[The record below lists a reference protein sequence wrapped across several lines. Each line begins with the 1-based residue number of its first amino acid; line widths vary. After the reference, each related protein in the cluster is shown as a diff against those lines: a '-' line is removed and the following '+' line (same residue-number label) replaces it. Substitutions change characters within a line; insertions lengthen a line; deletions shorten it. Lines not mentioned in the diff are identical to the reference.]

1 MFCYVSTKAKKIW
14 RLCTVQLVVNYK
26 EDKKTTPEEMSTWC
40 EFLFEAEVGYDIIL
54 DHSWS
59 NFKDIDLVQTQ
70 GDID

>member
-1 MFCYVSTKAKKIW
+1 
-14 RLCTVQLVVNYK
+14 
-26 EDKKTTPEEMSTWC
+26 MSTWC

-59 NFKDIDLVQTQ
+59 NFKDIYLVQTQ